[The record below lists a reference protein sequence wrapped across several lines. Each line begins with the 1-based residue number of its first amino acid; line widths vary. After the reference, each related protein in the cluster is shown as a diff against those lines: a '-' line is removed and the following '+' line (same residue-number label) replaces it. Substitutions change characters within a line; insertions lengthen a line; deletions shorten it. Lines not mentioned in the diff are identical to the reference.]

1 MVAQRLNNSST
12 IRETKVRSLGREDNL
27 SKEMVAHSSIL
38 AWRIPW
44 IEEPG
49 GKQSIGLQRVGHN
62 LETNTNEL
70 ELLDIIREIECV
82 LV

>member
-49 GKQSIGLQRVGHN
+49 GKQSIGLRRVGHN

>member
-1 MVAQRLNNSST
+1 MVAQWLNNSST